1 MSGGRLPRRI
11 AFGSLE
17 GAVRRVRGGKEK
29 EWIDCVQ
36 RDIWAFGMAVDWKAK
51 ALEADVSVE
60 TVTEGG
66 RRFKTA

>member
-1 MSGGRLPRRI
+1 MGRRKNGSI
-11 AFGSLE
+11 A
-17 GAVRRVRGGKEK
+17 
-29 EWIDCVQ
+29 
-36 RDIWAFGMAVDWKAK
+36 DIWAFGMAVDWKAK